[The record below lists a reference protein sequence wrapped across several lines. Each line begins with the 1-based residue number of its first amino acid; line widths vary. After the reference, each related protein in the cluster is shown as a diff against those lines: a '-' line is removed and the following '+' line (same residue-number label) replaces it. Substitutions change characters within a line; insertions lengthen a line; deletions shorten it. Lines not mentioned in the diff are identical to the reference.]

1 MYVSLLNRIF
11 NWAVNWKLIML
22 ALKTDL
28 VLALV
33 WNSVWKIATTFGIFS
48 GFARLEKK
56 SYLNV
61 FVLLRLFCFCFLFF
75 SMFDQTKG
83 KEMENKQVSWEKAK
97 NDQKKKKQRMR
108 KWHYTTKLLYHKWVS
123 WRRLVQSFRAIDKIL
138 NIKVLC
144 QTGQSKLSLAF

>member
-97 NDQKKKKQRMR
+97 NDQKKKNREWESGITRQSYFITNGFLGGDSYKASVRLTKYWILKFFVKQVNPNCR
-108 KWHYTTKLLYHKWVS
+108 
-123 WRRLVQSFRAIDKIL
+123 
-138 NIKVLC
+138 
-144 QTGQSKLSLAF
+144 